1 MAFANKKGI
10 TVTSGFKLQAA
21 TPLDARANVQ
31 TIADRDELVTLNAAY
46 PGLVVYVED
55 SKILYVYNTDKTW
68 SQVAAADDPSIG
80 TISDEDINAT
90 CV

>member
-1 MAFANKKGI
+1 MAIAHTKGLPA
-10 TVTSGFKLQAA
+10 TSGFKLQAA

-31 TIADRDELVTLNAAY
+31 TLAASAELVTLNAAY

-55 SKILYVYNTDKTW
+55 TKILYVYNTDKTW